1 MKKFIKL
8 IVSVIVCQLAGVIG
22 SIFTASSVK
31 TWYAAINRP
40 SFTPPNWLFGPVWL
54 FLFLLMGISLFL
66 VWSHSSAAPKDRK
79 RALIIFGAQLALNA
93 FWSYA
98 FFGLESPLFGFIVIV
113 ILWIM
118 ILMTIIRFL
127 KISELAGWLLIPY
140 ILWVSFASVLN
151 FVILLLN

>member
-8 IVSVIVCQLAGVIG
+8 LVSVIVCQLAGVIG

-66 VWSHSSAAPKDRK
+66 VWSHPYAAPKDRK

-113 ILWIM
+113 ILWIT

>member
-8 IVSVIVCQLAGVIG
+8 LVSVIVCQLAGVIG

-66 VWSHSSAAPKDRK
+66 AWSHPSAAPKDRK
-79 RALIIFGAQLALNA
+79 RALIIFGAQLALNT

-113 ILWIM
+113 ILWIT

>member
-1 MKKFIKL
+1 MKGFIKL
-8 IVSVIVCQLAGVIG
+8 LVSVIVCQLAGLIG

-66 VWSHSSAAPKDRK
+66 VWSHPSAAPKDRK
-79 RALIIFGAQLALNA
+79 RAFIIFGAQLALNA

-98 FFGLESPLFGFIVIV
+98 FFGLKSPLFGFIVIV
-113 ILWIM
+113 ILWIT

>member
-1 MKKFIKL
+1 MKGFIKL
-8 IVSVIVCQLAGVIG
+8 LVSVLVCQLAGVIG

-31 TWYAAINRP
+31 TWYAAINKP
-40 SFTPPNWLFGPVWL
+40 SFTPPNWLFGPVWI

-66 VWSHSSAAPKDRK
+66 VWSHPFTAPKDRK

-98 FFGLESPLFGFIVIV
+98 FFGSKSPLFGFIVIV
-113 ILWIM
+113 ILWIT
-118 ILMTIIRFL
+118 ILMTSIRFL

-140 ILWVSFASVLN
+140 ILWISFASVLN
-151 FVILLLN
+151 FAILLLN